1 MEYFLFFL
9 FSFGLLSSCF
19 FVAFLTNPINA
30 VFFLVLAF
38 CNATGLLLL
47 LEAEFLALLF
57 LVVYVGAIAVLFL
70 FVIIIL
76 NLKETFNNNNVFI
89 ISFKNFFF
97 FIFLFFIF
105 SYQLFFILN
114 IDFTIYKQNVFF
126 TLFSYIEWMFFL
138 DFFHNIFLFG
148 QIIYTFYFYYFLV
161 AGFVLLVSIVG
172 AVSLTAQKHNLKCK
186 NKSRRQF
193 VFNQLA
199 RTKQN
204 AVFVIKRLDN

>member
-1 MEYFLFFL
+1 MEHFLFFL
-9 FSFGLLSSCF
+9 FSFGLLVSCF
-19 FVAFLTNPINA
+19 FVAFLTNSINA

-89 ISFKNFFF
+89 VSFKNLFFF
-97 FIFLFFIF
+97 MFLCFIFV
-105 SYQLFFILN
+105 YQLFFVLN
-114 IDFTIYKQNVFF
+114 SDFVIYNQNTFF
-126 TLFSYIEWMFFL
+126 NLFAYIEWRYFF
-138 DFFHNIFLFG
+138 DFFHNIVLFG
-148 QIIYTFYFYYFLV
+148 QIIYTFYFYYFLI

-172 AVSLTAQKHNLKCK
+172 AVSLTAQKQSSINK
-186 NKSRRQF
+186 NKSKRQF

-199 RTKQN
+199 RSKHN
-204 AVFVIKRLDN
+204 AVFVIKKIF